1 MKLLICRE
9 QSSAGIERR
18 LELIILLIQRRLIT
32 GLRNRLSY
40 LLSRIFVGRCGFD
53 DLSLFLMRA
62 VPLPFLLSV
71 VLRKAAGGYFSMF
84 FFSVSMVLFL
94 WSLWRAFST
103 SLYSRKCENEH
114 FLSSPVHQSV
124 NGAMTRLSQSKH
136 YRFFRCP
143 GCRQWLRV
151 PRGKGR
157 IQIHCPHCGNSFINK
172 T

>member
-1 MKLLICRE
+1 M
-9 QSSAGIERR
+9 
-18 LELIILLIQRRLIT
+18 
-32 GLRNRLSY
+32 RNRLSY
-40 LLSRIFVGRCGFD
+40 LFSRIFVGRCGFD
-53 DLSLFLMRA
+53 DLSLFLMRS

-71 VLRKAAGGYFSMF
+71 ALKKAAGGYVSMF
-84 FFSVSMVLFL
+84 LFSFSMVLFL

-114 FLSSPVHQSV
+114 FLSSSLYQSV
-124 NGAMTRLSQSKH
+124 NGALTRLSQIRH

-143 GCRQWLRV
+143 DCRQRLRV

-157 IQIHCPHCGNSFINK
+157 IQIHCPHCGRSFIKK